1 MKEVPVLENEEEVV
15 KPKPVPEPKK
25 KSSTGKTKAQE
36 PDIFKNSDYYFL
48 RAIYYQQSRSWEK
61 ALTNYS
67 KTVELDTKN
76 PDIYNNI
83 GVIYKELR
91 Q

>member
-1 MKEVPVLENEEEVV
+1 MDPVV
-15 KPKPVPEPKK
+15 VPETYARAPATPKTNEL
-25 KSSTGKTKAQE
+25 SFPITPG

-67 KTVELDTKN
+67 KAVELDTKN

-83 GVIYKELR
+83 GVIYNELR
-91 Q
+91 QYDRAI